1 MAQQAVS
8 SFLIIAFLS
17 KEPPIDRHSTRIAKY
32 SSTHTPKQQ
41 WEEDMEKSKAN
52 NIQLGFK
59 KYHVAIDIDK
69 IVEADEDKYSCEVW
83 VN

>member
-1 MAQQAVS
+1 
-8 SFLIIAFLS
+8 
-17 KEPPIDRHSTRIAKY
+17 
-32 SSTHTPKQQ
+32 
-41 WEEDMEKSKAN
+41 MEKSKAN